1 MRLLAA
7 TMACGRLGLRGLLRV
22 CLHCCSLFVKTCP
35 LFSFVVGNLLD
46 FWETS
51 VSVTCVSRLVS
62 ITGSLEWKFFWKCAF
77 RCVRIGELEA
87 AWLHQG
93 GRGGRYCRLRIS
105 CGRLCVPTL
114 QVLASSSRR
123 HFYNVVKIGPASHP
137 QPFLGGCDVIASY
150 AKVGRHGLV
159 IGSQEKFTIEG
170 CFKTFLEGILLT
182 RFSLVAFFLS
192 FLRSIIIRL
201 SMGHL
206 LVLVWEVVQVSLF
219 FARICLVKLDSCDRF
234 WLPPLVADLVTDS
247 CDRFENRIWSPIWWP
262 TLVRFGYRSWLPIW
276 WPTLVT
282 LNN

>member
-1 MRLLAA
+1 MAINSQLTCVEFTCFGHPEHTLLLGQNGSSDAVKRKVLSVMRLLAA

-114 QVLASSSRR
+114 QVLGASSRR
-123 HFYNVVKIGPASHP
+123 HVYNFVKIGPASHP
-137 QPFLGGCDVIASY
+137 QPWRLVRLPILNLFS
-150 AKVGRHGLV
+150 VGTTL
-159 IGSQEKFTIEG
+159 SP
-170 CFKTFLEGILLT
+170 LT
-182 RFSLVAFFLS
+182 
-192 FLRSIIIRL
+192 
-201 SMGHL
+201 
-206 LVLVWEVVQVSLF
+206 
-219 FARICLVKLDSCDRF
+219 
-234 WLPPLVADLVTDS
+234 DLVT
-247 CDRFENRIWSPIWWP
+247 N
-262 TLVRFGYRSWLPIW
+262 FGVVEQLICYHFAWKCAW
-276 WPTLVT
+276 
-282 LNN
+282 